1 MVTRRICTMVASLLL
16 AATVGPGELLKA
28 QEYDA
33 YPLEAR
39 VWLDRGEEPLLR
51 RGERVRI
58 YYRVSED
65 AYVAIFHIDTD
76 GMARMVFPN
85 SPQENHFARG
95 GRDYRALFPGS
106 SYWFVEDYPG
116 MGYYFIVASPVPFD
130 FSEFRYSNYDGG
142 WDLSFVGR
150 QVYQDPYLA
159 MDDYVGSLIP
169 DWEYV
174 SYGLDFTAYHVE
186 ERHDYPRFLC
196 YDCHGFRPY
205 YSWNPYRYSC
215 STFRVV
221 IYNDPYYYPST
232 RYLGNRVV
240 YVKPRRGVPHFTFK
254 ERGAGE
260 PGTPQVVVRTGSR
273 VAQPGVEGATNRRG
287 VPQISVPGDRGAAGS
302 TSGVNRGSDR
312 TGAGVQGAVTRRGG
326 NGVAGGDRT
335 VTSRPSQ
342 NLRGRTGSA
351 ATVVP
356 PRTDRTGNSVSEAV
370 RPPATGRSATGRSTT
385 AIPPRSTIRPTLEKR
400 QPTATKPPT
409 NRSGSR
415 VVRPSSRTSGTARS
429 GGTTTRSS
437 GTVQRGGT
445 SSRTSGGVKRSSG
458 VSSRTTPPVARSRG
472 GASRSSSA
480 RSGSATRSPPKV
492 RSGASRSG
500 SSSASRARTPP
511 TRKKRGGGV

>member
-1 MVTRRICTMVASLLL
+1 MVTRRIWTMVASLLL
-16 AATVGPGELLKA
+16 AATVGPGELLRA
-28 QEYDA
+28 QEYEA

-39 VWLDRGEEPLLR
+39 IWLDRGEEPLLR

-106 SYWFVEDYPG
+106 SYWFVDDYPG

-130 FSEFRYSNYDGG
+130 FTDFRYSHYDGG
-142 WDLSFVGR
+142 WDLNFVGR

-159 MDDYVGSLIP
+159 MDDYVASLIP

-240 YVKPRRGVPHFTFK
+240 YVAPRRGVPHFAFK
-254 ERGAGE
+254 ERAAGE
-260 PGTPQVVVRTGSR
+260 PGTPQVVVRTGGR
-273 VAQPGVEGATNRRG
+273 VAQPGVEGTTNRRG

-302 TSGVNRGSDR
+302 TGAAARGSDR
-312 TGAGVQGAVTRRGG
+312 TGAGVRGAVTRRGG
-326 NGVAGGDRT
+326 DGATGGDGTRT
-335 VTSRPSQ
+335 TRPSQ
-342 NLRGRTGSA
+342 NLRGRTGGA
-351 ATVVP
+351 TTVVP
-356 PRTDRTGNSVSEAV
+356 PRTDRTGG
-370 RPPATGRSATGRSTT
+370 ATTT
-385 AIPPRSTIRPTLEKR
+385 IPPRSTIRPTLEKR
-400 QPTATKPPT
+400 QPKATTPAT
-409 NRSGSR
+409 SRSGSR

-429 GGTTTRSS
+429 RGTTSRSS
-437 GTVQRGGT
+437 GTVQRGGASSRSSGTVRRGGT
-445 SSRTSGGVKRSSG
+445 SSRTSGAVKRSSG
-458 VSSRTTPPVARSRG
+458 GSSRSTPPVARSSG

-492 RSGASRSG
+492 RSGTSRSG
-500 SSSASRARTPP
+500 SSGSSRARTPP